1 MAIAHPNAETLRSVQ
16 IAHGGCLLMGLRTR
30 EFEMLRDC
38 GVMRRRAA
46 ILDLGGSAKGYA
58 VDCAVGV
65 LQNIGFRRG

>member
-1 MAIAHPNAETLRSVQ
+1 
-16 IAHGGCLLMGLRTR
+16 
-30 EFEMLRDC
+30 MLRDC